1 MSDPLFASRTARHD
15 LPLLFPGQAQKE
27 IYLNECLARLDALVH
42 CTIEARTGSPPPA
55 PKDGQCWLVEPGA
68 EGAWSGHGGEVACY
82 QQGQWLFQAPR
93 DGLRLFDRGSGQSL
107 LYHGTWK
114 KPGKPTVPD
123 GGSIIDSQARA
134 TIAELLD
141 SLAEAGVIPHQ

>member
-123 GGSIIDSQARA
+123 G
-134 TIAELLD
+134 
-141 SLAEAGVIPHQ
+141 VV